1 VAERSSARIEAF
13 TAAID
18 RYFALGWIGFY
29 FLLPTSGWSG
39 VMFRSWYDQ
48 RLYLTSLRETLTMG
62 HSAAVSDNI
71 VGPAYIAAARLVHE
85 VIRLTPQDSLV
96 LLSRM
101 SYVLSIAGGL
111 VLVRVGLRALAAAPP
126 LVTLSGQF
134 AFAGLAF
141 AAGTWHW
148 SDVPWTHF
156 FTAALAIGILVARFA
171 WNSRQAARGALIGAL
186 VALLFLT
193 RTFEFAALIAAWGI
207 AAVLL
212 AGLPR
217 YAPQRA
223 RLAEVISGTASF
235 LVVLGAVYAATGKR
249 GLFVLYGSN
258 LDQLSAHVDKSQVAS
273 TPTFSFGLL
282 PTKLVQLFVDPCFRA
297 VCSIADYQ
305 DPGTQLLPPQV
316 AQAGNYRLWS
326 QPLAVQLPSLVLLPA
341 CIAVCAVLVVRAY
354 RNPNVGSPRR
364 TLRLPLELT
373 IAAIGLVIG
382 YTANTLSGSP
392 HLRYGLARDFIL
404 PAILVGIVG
413 VVLITWAIWRALSVT
428 GRSAFFAEAG
438 LVFTSVL
445 LAGLVV
451 ATTAYARLHG
461 IPRIRSKQLA
471 SVTYT
476 ASCAEPTRCRIALQA
491 TTVQH
496 RPASIPEASTLTF
509 ECDGARRYSVYA
521 SRLDQ
526 PIDLEEPCGN
536 ARLVA
541 AWPTVMGLPPGS
553 FELAAVKVRNT

>member
-1 VAERSSARIEAF
+1 MEAF

-18 RYFALGWIGFY
+18 RYFALGWVGFY
-29 FLLPTSGWSG
+29 ALLPTSGWSD

-48 RLYLTSLRETLTMG
+48 RLYLTTLRETLSTG
-62 HSAAVSDNI
+62 HSAAVSHNI

-85 VIRLTPQDSLV
+85 VIRVTPQDSLV
-96 LLSRM
+96 LVSRL
-101 SYVLSIAGGL
+101 SYVLSIAGGM
-111 VLVRVGLRALAAAPP
+111 VLVRVGLRTLAGAPP

-171 WNSRQAARGALIGAL
+171 WNSRRVARHALIGAL

-217 YAPQRA
+217 YAPR
-223 RLAEVISGTASF
+223 RPRFLEVISATASF
-235 LVVLGAVYAATGKR
+235 LVVVVAVYAASGKR

-258 LDQLSAHVDKSQVAS
+258 LDQLSAHVDESQVAP
-273 TPTFSFGLL
+273 TPTFSFGLF
-282 PTKLVQLFVDPCFRA
+282 PAKLVQLFVEPCFRA
-297 VCSIADYQ
+297 LCSIADYQ
-305 DPGTQLLPPQV
+305 NPASQLLPPQV
-316 AQAGNYRLWS
+316 AEAGNYRLWS
-326 QPLAVQLPSLVLLPA
+326 QPLLVQLPSLVLLPA
-341 CIAVCAVLVVRAY
+341 CIVVCTALLVRAY
-354 RNPNVGSPRR
+354 RAPNDGSPRT
-364 TLRLPLELT
+364 TLRLPFELT
-373 IAAIGLVIG
+373 IAATGLVIG

-404 PAILVGIVG
+404 PAMLAGIAG
-413 VVLITWAIWRALSVT
+413 VIFITWALWRALLVIR
-428 GRSAFFAEAG
+428 RSAFFAEAG
-438 LVFTSVL
+438 LVVASVL
-445 LAGLVV
+445 AAALVV
-451 ATTAYARLHG
+451 AAMSYARSHG
-461 IPRIRSKQLA
+461 IPRMRSSQLA
-471 SVTYT
+471 SVAYT
-476 ASCAEPTRCRIALQA
+476 ASCAERTQCLVAVRA

-496 RPASIPEASTLTF
+496 RTISLPEASTLTF
-509 ECDGARRYSVYA
+509 ECDGGRRYSVYV
-521 SRLDQ
+521 SRLDH
-526 PIDLEEPCGN
+526 PVDLARSCRE

-553 FELAAVKVRNT
+553 FELGAVKVRNS